1 MDVKDLD
8 AATAR
13 QWLDEGRA
21 ELIDIRDAG
30 ERRRLRVPAARWMPL
45 AGLDAGLKAE
55 PRGAV
60 GIFHCQSGRRTR
72 MHADRLAA
80 VGYAE
85 TYVLAGGIQ
94 AWRQAGGPV
103 TSDSGAIDIMR
114 QVQIVAG
121 GLIVAGAL
129 AGAWIDPGFHWLS
142 GLVGAGLLYSGLS
155 GSCGMAMLL
164 GKLPFNR

>member
-1 MDVKDLD
+1 MEVKDLD

-30 ERRRLRVPAARWMPL
+30 ERRRLRIAAARWMPL

-55 PRGAV
+55 PGGKV
-60 GIFHCQSGRRTR
+60 GVFHCQSGRRTR
-72 MHADRLAA
+72 LAAERLAA
-80 VGYAE
+80 VGYGE
-85 TYVLAGGIQ
+85 TYVLAGGIR
-94 AWRQAGGPV
+94 AWQKAGGPV
-103 TSDSGAIDIMR
+103 VSDSGAIPVMR

-129 AGAWIDPGFHWLS
+129 AGAWAHPGFHWLS
-142 GLVGAGLLYSGLS
+142 GLVGAGLLYAGLS
-155 GSCGMAMLL
+155 GSCGMALL
-164 GKLPFNR
+164 LAKLPFNR

>member
-1 MDVKDLD
+1 MAVKELD

-13 QWLDEGRA
+13 QWQAEGRA

-30 ERRRLRVPAARWMPL
+30 ERRRARIPAARWMPL

-55 PRGAV
+55 PAGPV

-72 MHADRLAA
+72 LAAAQLAA
-80 VGYAE
+80 VGYGE
-85 TYVLAGGIQ
+85 TYVLAGGLQ
-94 AWRQAGGPV
+94 AWKKAGGPV
-103 TSDSGAIDIMR
+103 TSDAGAIPVMR

-129 AGAWIDPGFHWLS
+129 AGAWINPGFHWLS
-142 GLVGAGLLYSGLS
+142 GLVGAGLLYAGLS

-164 GKLPFNR
+164 GRLPFNR

>member
-1 MDVKDLD
+1 MAVKELD
-8 AATAR
+8 AATAW
-13 QWLDEGRA
+13 QWQAEGRA

-55 PRGAV
+55 PHGAV

-72 MHADRLAA
+72 QHADRLAA
-80 VGYAE
+80 VGYPE
-85 TYVLAGGIQ
+85 TYVLKGGIE
-94 AWRQAGGPV
+94 AWRRAGGPV
-103 TSDSGAIDIMR
+103 ASDAGAIDIMR

-121 GLIVAGAL
+121 SLIVAGAL
-129 AGAWIDPGFHWLS
+129 AGAWVDPGFYWLS
-142 GLVGAGLLYSGLS
+142 GLVGAGLLYAGLS

-164 GKLPFNR
+164 ARLPFNR